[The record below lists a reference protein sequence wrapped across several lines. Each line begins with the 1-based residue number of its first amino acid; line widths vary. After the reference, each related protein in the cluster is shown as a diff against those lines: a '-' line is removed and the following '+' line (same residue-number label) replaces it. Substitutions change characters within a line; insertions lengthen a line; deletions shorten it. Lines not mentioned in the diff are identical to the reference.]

1 MIDLKT
7 EDLTK
12 IIGQK
17 DASNLM
23 ENIKRRMIPEY
34 RTVMLKDRNG
44 QNNRNHIMFFDLDKV
59 ITMYEKRTK
68 SLSARPK
75 NIAVW
80 KNHIAMLKRIRESKL
95 MVA

>member
-1 MIDLKT
+1 MIELKT

-34 RTVMLKDRNG
+34 RTVMLKDKNG
-44 QNNRNHIMFFDLDKV
+44 QSNRNHIMFFDLDKV
-59 ITMYEKRTK
+59 IAMYEKRVK
-68 SLSARPK
+68 GLGAREK

-80 KNHIAMLKRIRESKL
+80 RNHIAMLKRILAYKQSL
-95 MVA
+95 L